1 MGWMAGADGVT
12 IKKLFSK
19 KFILYTDIKS
29 IRKTESNVI
38 FTLKDDNEVC
48 LVSSIMSE
56 DGLYPAIKKL
66 NIAFVDE
73 NEETSVDKTYTIEEV
88 NEKIELL
95 KSQVYDLL
103 AAPIKSKYGHDHDVE
118 VKVKDEGDYIDMHF
132 ALLKDGKPVQF
143 FEGFD
148 DMVIA
153 YLVRWDQE
161 MNCGHYGLTVEANCQ
176 SDCVKT
182 VQEILA
188 DLYERYKL

>member
-19 KFILYTDIKS
+19 KFIPYTDIKS

-38 FTLKDDNEVC
+38 LTLKDDNEVC
-48 LVSSIMSE
+48 LVSSILSE
-56 DGLYPAIKKL
+56 DGFYPAIKKL

-73 NEETSVDKTYTIEEV
+73 NEETSVDRTYTIEEV

-103 AAPIKSKYGHDHDVE
+103 AAPIKSKYGQDHDVKI
-118 VKVKDEGDYIDMHF
+118 KVEDEGDYIDMYF
-132 ALLKDGKPVQF
+132 GILKSGKPVQF
-143 FEGFD
+143 FESFD
-148 DMVIA
+148 DIVIA

-161 MNCGHYGLTVEANCQ
+161 SNRGLYGLTVEANCQ
-176 SDCVKT
+176 SACVKT

-188 DLYERYKL
+188 DLFERYKL